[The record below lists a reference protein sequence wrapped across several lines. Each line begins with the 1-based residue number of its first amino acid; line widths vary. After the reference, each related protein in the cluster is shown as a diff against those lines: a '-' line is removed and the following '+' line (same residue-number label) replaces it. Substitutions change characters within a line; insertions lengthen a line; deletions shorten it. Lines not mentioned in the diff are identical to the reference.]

1 MAKSLE
7 EQPHLKYMPK
17 MEAREYGEFFRR
29 EQKRVGKNLTH
40 EEFQMYA
47 FMRWVQRNHSESNPN
62 HPEFP
67 PKNPRFPA
75 TPFRE
80 IKLHGLA
87 EKNIKVYLKDESQN
101 PTGTHKDRMAWE
113 ISKMIYQMLESKIKT
128 GKPSKIPEFSVL
140 SAGNTANS
148 LQYML
153 SQMGGSG
160 VTRFHA
166 LMDNSLPE
174 KTVNVLQRAG
184 VSVHT
189 ADFKRKKLT
198 SDDILKG
205 TKNPKGIDL
214 TLGKFVDKVSKVY
227 YDWLSFEIMNL
238 KPTHVIVPYG
248 SGQLFDNFLD
258 HYHGEYRKKNG
269 KDPRLLPKNR
279 LRGVNLIGVTAF
291 KENTLASKLYA
302 PFKPGSIEEETTS
315 QKHHAIEQF
324 KRSGILGE
332 LSMIAGIE
340 NRDLLA
346 GKKLADSQKLKTEFS
361 GIAGLSWLIKHKH
374 LIRPNSRIVVVNTGR
389 GEFAED

>member
-7 EQPHLKYMPK
+7 ELPHLKYMPK
-17 MEAREYGEFFRR
+17 TDAREYGEFFKR
-29 EQKRVGKNLTH
+29 EQRRVGKNLSP
-40 EEFQMYA
+40 EEFQMYS
-47 FMRWVQRNHSESNPN
+47 FMKWIQRNHSESNPN
-62 HPEFP
+62 LPEFP

-80 IKLHGLA
+80 ISIPGLDK
-87 EKNIKVYLKDESQN
+87 KNIKVYLKDESKN

-128 GKPSKIPEFSVL
+128 GNPSKIPEFSVL

-153 SQMGGSG
+153 SQMGGRG

-166 LMDNSLPE
+166 LVDTSLPE
-174 KTVNVLQRAG
+174 KTISVLQRAG

-189 ADFKRKKLT
+189 ADFKSKKLN
-198 SDDILKG
+198 SDDILMG

-214 TLGKFVDKVSKVY
+214 TLGKFVDKVSKIY

-238 KPTHVIVPYG
+238 RPTHVVVPYG

-269 KDPRLLPKNR
+269 NDPRLFQKTR

-291 KENTLASKLYA
+291 KENSLATKLYA
-302 PFKPGSIEEETTS
+302 PFKPGSIQEETKD
-315 QKHHAIEQF
+315 QKNHVIENF
-324 KRSGILGE
+324 KKTGILGN
-332 LSMIAGIE
+332 LSVIAGVE
-340 NRDLLA
+340 NRDILA

-361 GIAGLSWLIKHKH
+361 GISGLSWLIKHKH